1 MRCYFTRGGHI
12 VDVEVLEGLSD
23 EEAME
28 KARELFLAR
37 ADVEGFE
44 VWDRAR
50 VIERHPSQTAPRG
63 VMSSRARSL
72 VPEGPG
78 APPAYPS

>member
-44 VWDRAR
+44 VWDCAR
-50 VIERHPSQTAPRG
+50 VIERHPKGAPRG
-63 VMSSRARSL
+63 VMSSRID
-72 VPEGPG
+72 
-78 APPAYPS
+78 PSIS